1 MDRIDIVFKALADP
15 ARIRIVEMLSTSD
28 EMCVCNIMKQL
39 GMTQPAVS
47 HHLSVLKNAGL
58 VQSRRQGQWIHYS
71 LCRDTLSDTVL
82 KFIQDLLTRSKI
94 PQESSECC
102 EQ

>member
-1 MDRIDIVFKALADP
+1 MDGIDIVFKALADP
-15 ARIRIVEMLSTSD
+15 ARVRIVEVLSTSD

-58 VQSRRQGQWIHYS
+58 VQSRRQGQWIYYS
-71 LCRDTLSDTVL
+71 LCLNMLSDIVL
-82 KFIQDLLTRSKI
+82 KFIQDLLTRSKV
-94 PQESSECC
+94 PQEPSECC
-102 EQ
+102 D

>member
-1 MDRIDIVFKALADP
+1 MDRIDIVFKALADA

-28 EMCVCNIMKQL
+28 EMCVCNIMKEL

-71 LCRDTLSDTVL
+71 LCRNTLSNVALT
-82 KFIQDLLTRSKI
+82 FIQDLLTRSRV

>member
-1 MDRIDIVFKALADP
+1 MIRIDVVFKALADP
-15 ARIRIVEMLSTSD
+15 ARIRIVEMLSATD

-58 VQSRRQGQWIHYS
+58 VQSRREGQWVHYS
-71 LCRDTLSDTVL
+71 LCRNTVSDVVL
-82 KFIQDLLTRSKI
+82 TFINGLLTQPKI
-94 PQESSECC
+94 PQEPSECC

>member
-15 ARIRIVEMLSTSD
+15 ARIRIVEVLSTSD

-58 VQSRRQGQWIHYS
+58 VQSRRQGQWIYYS
-71 LCRDTLSDTVL
+71 LCLNMLSDIVL
-82 KFIQDLLTRSKI
+82 KFIQDLLTRSKV
-94 PQESSECC
+94 PQEPSECC
-102 EQ
+102 E

>member
-1 MDRIDIVFKALADP
+1 MDGIDIVFKALADP
-15 ARIRIVEMLSTSD
+15 ARVRIVEVLSTSD

-58 VQSRRQGQWIHYS
+58 IQSRRQGQWIYYS
-71 LCRDTLSDTVL
+71 LCLNMLSDIVL
-82 KFIQDLLTRSKI
+82 KFIQDLLTRSKV
-94 PQESSECC
+94 PQEPSECC
-102 EQ
+102 D